1 MGLSLTL
8 ARRGLLSRPG
18 RTLFSV
24 LGIAL
29 GVATVVG
36 VIVLDFNTIVGLSG
50 PAAERTTPDIQLRLP
65 AGQAERDELY
75 QVEGVSLMARYFQND
90 AAVRSE
96 PISSDAPDSSEHR
109 EWARLI
115 ALEAQHAP
123 ALGVYS
129 LAAGRDLAADGS
141 REVLIGEGVAER
153 FELQLGDDLWVARP
167 RRPSKFVCE
176 DGKLVKKRISADVP
190 TPWKYEVVG
199 ILTREQIG
207 RRSGGMVVVVD
218 YANGQEIYA
227 GVHVQPLIWAN
238 RDHSV
243 DAERLK
249 ANIASSYAFVV
260 SEAAILGQA
269 ADERA
274 FRTGVRMAGLLALV
288 LGMYVIFHTLSMSL
302 TERMKEVGT
311 LHTLGTTHGQIGG
324 VFLLEAMSLAGVG
337 AALGVLGGI
346 GLAKGLL
353 SAGITTLGTGKHIN
367 VFLIPWK
374 MVLPLA
380 GIGVLIALLGSIYP
394 LFALRG
400 TNTVAVL
407 RGDQAPFKKRSSFGF
422 HLLYALLLA
431 VVLPSLFFVVVP
443 VVGELTAELLST
455 LLGALGILSLVV
467 ILSLIMPAVL
477 AGVCAA
483 ITAPFTRLWPL
494 AGRITAKAMR
504 AAPARIGVSTSALA
518 LVTAGLVGLKGM
530 TASLEGEVDQ
540 WGTEAV
546 LEKVWVSGMPPTV
559 FADFA
564 QHLHQYKGVVGLE
577 KGGTG
582 VHTPFLV
589 QGVAVSELAGY
600 GPCATDKSLLKK
612 LDEQQGMIVS
622 RRLAMDLGYEL
633 GTTVPLERADGQL
646 EEFTVIAI
654 SDAYGHYP
662 FPDER
667 MYGLIADHYLE
678 RFYCH
683 PTDTVEHVAVRLEKG
698 SDPGILE
705 AAVFDFHGGPQDI
718 VFRSGAQVL
727 QAHRD
732 DIGRDFVLFDV
743 LLILTAC
750 LAGLGVLN
758 GQLLAALERSKELGV
773 LKALGTSRG
782 QLAGLVLL
790 EALVVGFVGGVIG
803 VALGWG
809 LTPLVVEALRRLVGL
824 DLPHVGPGNWIW
836 LGLLGS
842 VVVALVSALYPVWRT
857 TRVDAVRAVRTG

>member
-1 MGLSLTL
+1 MRLARTLAWRGLS
-8 ARRGLLSRPG
+8 SRPG
-18 RTLFSV
+18 RTLFST

-36 VIVLDFNTIVGLSG
+36 VIVLDFNTIIGLSG
-50 PAAERTTPDIQLRLP
+50 PAADRAVPDIQLRLP
-65 AGQAERDELY
+65 RGQTDREELY
-75 QVEGVSLMARYFQND
+75 DVEGVSLMARYFQND
-90 AAVRSE
+90 AAVRAE
-96 PISSDAPDSSEHR
+96 PLSSESPDIPENR

-115 ALEAQHAP
+115 ALEAKHAP
-123 ALGVYS
+123 DLGVYS
-129 LAAGRDLAADGS
+129 LGEGRNLATDGS
-141 REVLIGEGVAER
+141 REVLVGEGVAER
-153 FELQLGDDLWVARP
+153 FELSLGDEIWLARP

-176 DGKLVKKRISADVP
+176 DGKLVKKRTHADVP
-190 TPWKYEVVG
+190 VQWDYKVVG
-199 ILTREQIG
+199 ILAREQIG
-207 RRSGGMVVVVD
+207 RRSGGMVVLVD
-218 YANGQEIYA
+218 YQNGREIYA

-238 RDHSV
+238 RDQSV
-243 DAERLK
+243 DTERLK

-260 SEAAILGQA
+260 SKAAILGQA

-288 LGMYVIFHTLSMSL
+288 LGMYVIFHTLSLSL

-311 LHTLGTTHGQIGG
+311 LHALGTTRGQIGR
-324 VFLLEAMSLAGVG
+324 VFLLEAVLLAGAG
-337 AALGVLGGI
+337 AGLGVLGGI

-353 SAGITTLGTGKHIN
+353 SLGITTLGTGKHVS
-367 VFLIPWK
+367 VFLIPWE

-394 LFALRG
+394 LLALRG
-400 TNTVAVL
+400 ANTMAAL
-407 RGDQAPFKKRSSFGF
+407 RGDQLSLKNRSTIGF

-431 VVLPSLFFVVVP
+431 LVLPSLYFVAVP
-443 VVGELTAELLST
+443 VVGELTAELLFT
-455 LLGALGILSLVV
+455 LLGAVGTLSLIVILSLVV
-467 ILSLIMPAVL
+467 PKLL
-477 AGVCAA
+477 AGVCTA
-483 ITAPFTRLWPL
+483 ITVPFTQLWPL
-494 AGRITAKAMR
+494 AGRLTAKAMHE
-504 AAPARIGVSTSALA
+504 APARIGVSVSALA

-540 WGTEAV
+540 WASEAV

-564 QHLHQYKGVVGLE
+564 QHLHQYPGVIGLE

-589 QGVAVSELAGY
+589 QGVAVAELAGY
-600 GPCATDKSLLKK
+600 GPCSDDPSLLKK
-612 LDEQQGMIVS
+612 LDQQKGMVVS
-622 RRLAMDLGYEL
+622 RRLAMDLAYEL
-633 GTTVPLERADGQL
+633 GTTVPLERADGQI

-678 RFYCH
+678 RYYCH
-683 PTDTVEHVAVRLEKG
+683 STDTVEQVAVRLEAG
-698 SDPGILE
+698 VDHGILE

-718 VFRSGAQVL
+718 EFRSGKQVL
-727 QAHRD
+727 QSHRE

-743 LLILTAC
+743 LLALTAC

-773 LKALGTSRG
+773 LKALGTSSG
-782 QLAGLVLL
+782 QLSGMVLL
-790 EALVVGFVGGVIG
+790 EALIVGLVGGVLG
-803 VALGWG
+803 VVLGWG
-809 LTPLVVEALRRLVGL
+809 MTPVVVESLQRLVGL
-824 DLPHVGPGNWIW
+824 DLPHVGPGIW
-836 LGLLGS
+836 LWLGFCGC
-842 VVVALVSALYPVWRT
+842 VCVALVSALYPVWRT
-857 TRVDAVRAVRTG
+857 LRVDPVRAVRIG